1 MLYTVLEKKIE
12 GLTAAQKQEVLDFVN
27 SLLSENSGTTDKK
40 SKRQPGGLTG
50 EFNMASDFDV
60 TPECFNG
67 YM

>member
-1 MLYTVLEKKIE
+1 MQYAVLEKKIE

-27 SLLSENSGTTDKK
+27 NLLSENDGKADKK

-50 EFNMASDFDV
+50 AFNMASDFDA